1 MTSILE
7 EILAVKQKEVER
19 LKDVN
24 TWNFPEDPKEAYAL
38 TKVLKGKKNV
48 SIIAEF
54 KRASPSKGI
63 INANLDPVKQAVA
76 YKENGADAISVLTDS
91 TFFKGSYYDLQ
102 DVQNAVDLPVLCKD
116 FVIDEVQI
124 HRALHVGATVVL
136 LIAAALSDQKLKQL
150 FRYASSL
157 SLDAIVEVHNEE
169 ELERALEIDAS
180 IIGVNNRDLKTFNID
195 LSTSE
200 KLGPVIRREGKFFIA
215 ESGIH
220 TKEDVIRVRDAGAHA
235 ILVGE
240 AFMTSKS
247 VKDTI
252 MDFKVPVLKG

>member
-1 MTSILE
+1 MTTILD

-24 TWNFPEDPKEAYAL
+24 TWNFPENPKETHAL
-38 TKVLKGKKNV
+38 TKVLKQKEDI

-63 INANLDPVKQAVA
+63 INTDADPVKQAIR
-76 YKENGADAISVLTDS
+76 YMENGADVISVLTDS
-91 TFFKGSYYDLQ
+91 IFFKGSYYDLQ
-102 DVQNAVDLPVLCKD
+102 DIQNAVNLPVLCKD

-136 LIAAALSDQKLKQL
+136 LIAAALTDQKLKQL
-150 FRYASSL
+150 YRYASSL

-169 ELERALEIDAS
+169 ELERALAIDAS
-180 IIGVNNRDLKTFNID
+180 IIGVNNRDLKTFTID
-195 LSTSE
+195 ISTSE
-200 KLGPVIRREGKFFIA
+200 KLGPVIRKEGKFFIA
-215 ESGIH
+215 ESGIQ
-220 TKEDVIRVRDAGAHA
+220 TKDDVIRVRDAGAHA

-240 AFMTSKS
+240 AFMTSRS
-247 VKDTI
+247 VKETI
-252 MDFKVPVLKG
+252 SDFKVPVLKG